1 MSRPDNRLVALAALA
16 LWALA
21 GGCGSSPVEENGIR
35 IGDETLRQLK
45 ADVTTE
51 AWLVAILGPPTSW
64 SPVEGVENTK
74 VFRYASG
81 EESSGLLAGLMGK
94 GARTTAVTYF
104 IITDGVVT
112 RFWADRSKEQSL
124 LGGAVEQEPGE
135 KAGES

>member
-1 MSRPDNRLVALAALA
+1 MRRTETLIAALLAASGA
-16 LWALA
+16 FAA
-21 GGCGSSPVEENGIR
+21 GCGSAPVEENGIR
-35 IGDETLRQLK
+35 IGDETLRQFQ

-51 AWLVAILGPPTSW
+51 AWLVAILGPPSSW
-64 SPVEGVENTK
+64 APVEGIENTK

-81 EESSGLLAGLMGK
+81 EESSGILAGLMGK

-124 LGGAVEQEPGE
+124 LGGEVEQEPGE
-135 KAGES
+135 KAGDS

>member
-1 MSRPDNRLVALAALA
+1 MRRIDALISLIGLCA
-16 LWALA
+16 WSFSM
-21 GGCGSSPVEENGIR
+21 GCGSSPVEENGIR

-51 AWLVAILGPPTSW
+51 AWLVAILGPPSSW

-124 LGGAVEQEPGE
+124 LGGAVEEEPGE
-135 KAGES
+135 KAGDS